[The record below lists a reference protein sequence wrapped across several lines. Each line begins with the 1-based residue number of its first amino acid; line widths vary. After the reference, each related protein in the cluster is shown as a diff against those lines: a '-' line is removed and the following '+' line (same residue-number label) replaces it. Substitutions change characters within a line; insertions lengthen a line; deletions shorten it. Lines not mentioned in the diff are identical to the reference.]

1 MNTSAP
7 LVGRAPAQ
15 SGFVTAV
22 AWIWISMSGLS
33 MLVALMQTILFRTLL
48 PGPNF
53 ERVVAEAGATQD
65 PQAQFAASMFD
76 WFPWITGLMFLVSAV
91 TLVASIGLLRRL
103 NWARLLF
110 IALLVLSIVWQVA
123 GLALQQTIFSMLP
136 AVPPEAGAPPVE
148 QFLHVMRVAGVV
160 LTLAFAVL
168 FGWIIKRLVSP
179 AVVAEFK

>member
-1 MNTSAP
+1 
-7 LVGRAPAQ
+7 
-15 SGFVTAV
+15 
-22 AWIWISMSGLS
+22 
-33 MLVALMQTILFRTLL
+33 
-48 PGPNF
+48 
-53 ERVVAEAGATQD
+53 
-65 PQAQFAASMFD
+65 
-76 WFPWITGLMFLVSAV
+76 MFLVSAI

-103 NWARLLF
+103 NWGRLLF

-123 GLALQQTIFSMLP
+123 GLALQQAIFSMLP